1 VGHRARRRLRRAGKH
16 ATTAIMSTHPPADP
30 VGQHTAPGD
39 GLRFP
44 FTDPPDTGTAVPV
57 APGVLW
63 VRMPLPFALD
73 HINLWVL
80 EDGDGWTLVDTGI
93 ATDETRALWDTLL
106 AGPLA
111 GRPVRRLICTHF
123 HPDHIGLSGWLT
135 DRLSVPLWAS
145 VTEWAFG
152 RQLAAMPDD
161 AFAEIARRLYA
172 RAGCGPDLLDFVAQR
187 GNPYRHRVAA
197 LPTSVRRLMNGQDVR
212 IGASTWRVVTGQ
224 GHSPD
229 HVGLFSAHA
238 RVLIS
243 GDQVLPRISPNVSV
257 WPTEPDEDPLS
268 LFLASLHHW
277 RAAVDDDVLVLPSHG
292 LPFRGLHAR
301 LGVLLHHHDGRLD
314 ETVALCRGEPKTAMD
329 LLPRLFQRELDD
341 HQLFFALGETLAHL
355 HHLVAQDRLRGVTD
369 DDGVVWY
376 QAV

>member
-1 VGHRARRRLRRAGKH
+1 
-16 ATTAIMSTHPPADP
+16 MSTSFAAGSAGPAQT
-30 VGQHTAPGD
+30 GAN

-44 FTDPPDTGTAVPV
+44 HTTPPEPGTVIPV

-93 ATDETRALWDTLL
+93 ATSETQMLWDALL
-106 AGPLA
+106 AGALA
-111 GRPVRRLICTHF
+111 DRPVRRLICTHF
-123 HPDHIGLSGWLT
+123 HPDHMGLSGWLT
-135 DRLSVPLWAS
+135 DRLDAPLWAPLA
-145 VTEWAFG
+145 EWAFG
-152 RQLAAMPDD
+152 RQLAAMADGE
-161 AFAEIARRLYA
+161 FAALARRFYE
-172 RAGCGPDLLDFVAQR
+172 RAGCGPEMLARVDQR
-187 GNPYRHRVAA
+187 GNPYRARVVPHPPA
-197 LPTSVRRLMNGQDVR
+197 VRRIMAGQDIR
-212 IGASTWRVVTGQ
+212 IGAHDWRVVIGH
-224 GHSPD
+224 GHSPE
-229 HVGLFSAHA
+229 HAGLWCPHL

-277 RAAVDDDVLVLPSHG
+277 RATVDDDVLVLPSHG

-314 ETVALCRGEPKTAMD
+314 ETAALCQAQPRSAMD
-329 LLPRLFQRELDD
+329 LVPALFRRELDD
-341 HQLFFALGETLAHL
+341 HQRFFAIGETLAHL
-355 HHLVAQDRLRGVTD
+355 HHLERVGRLQRVVGG
-369 DDGVVWY
+369 DGAERFS
-376 QAV
+376 AV